1 MIQYPRLFTE
11 TVTLRPTIGPE
22 IPVPGCTVQ
31 GLKSLEPDNEGLWRV
46 ETQITVYVPHE
57 HAAKFEASAE
67 LYVRGSLYR
76 VVGDVLTEQSIFTG
90 DKGMVPVTVE
100 KTTG

>member
-1 MIQYPRLFTE
+1 MISYPRLFTE

-31 GLKSLEPDNEGLWRV
+31 GFKSAEPDNEGIWRV
-46 ETQITVYVPHE
+46 VSTLTVYVPHE

-67 LYVRGSLYR
+67 LYVRGTLYR

-100 KTTG
+100 RTTG